1 MSSSLFQRSY
11 LIQQRGFRN
20 CASIT
25 WRKKINKGDNYS
37 LVSYVV
43 LYVEC
48 KENEEYWE
56 YREYTASLNTLLQ
69 ILRLRIQI
77 AMG

>member
-11 LIQQRGFRN
+11 LIQQRGFRK
-20 CASIT
+20 CACIT
-25 WRKKINKGDNYS
+25 WRKKINKDDNYS

-56 YREYTASLNTLLQ
+56 YTASLNTLLQ

>member
-11 LIQQRGFRN
+11 LIQQRGFRK

-56 YREYTASLNTLLQ
+56 YTASLNTLLQ

-77 AMG
+77 AIG

>member
-11 LIQQRGFRN
+11 LIQQRGFRK

-56 YREYTASLNTLLQ
+56 YSASLNTLLQ

>member
-11 LIQQRGFRN
+11 LIQQRGFRK

-56 YREYTASLNTLLQ
+56 YTASLNTLLQ
-69 ILRLRIQI
+69 ILPLRIQI

>member
-11 LIQQRGFRN
+11 LIQQRGFRK

-56 YREYTASLNTLLQ
+56 YTASLNTLLQ
-69 ILRLRIQI
+69 ILHLRIQI

>member
-11 LIQQRGFRN
+11 LIQQRGFRK
-20 CASIT
+20 CACIT
-25 WRKKINKGDNYS
+25 WRKKVNKGDNYS

-56 YREYTASLNTLLQ
+56 YTASLNTLLQ

>member
-1 MSSSLFQRSY
+1 MLGCRPACFNV
-11 LIQQRGFRN
+11 LISFSNAAFPSVQ
-20 CASIT
+20 ALPEE
-25 WRKKINKGDNYS
+25 KKINKGHNYS

-56 YREYTASLNTLLQ
+56 YTASLNTLLQ
-69 ILRLRIQI
+69 ILSLRIQI

>member
-11 LIQQRGFRN
+11 LIQQRGFRK

-56 YREYTASLNTLLQ
+56 YTASLNTLLQ
-69 ILRLRIQI
+69 ILRLRIQN

>member
-11 LIQQRGFRN
+11 LIQQRGFRK

-56 YREYTASLNTLLQ
+56 YSASLNTLLQ
-69 ILRLRIQI
+69 ILRLKIQI